1 MAGRPITVVRFEEI
15 QRLLAQKRGVREIAR
30 TLKCSRDTV
39 RAVRDGELVRPDRPK
54 VIDDPLW
61 MSQIEWNSVIGELAL
76 GHPLKFIWEE
86 KAQSL
91 TTYPNFWKQFYRK
104 YPQYREASVTL
115 REFAPGE
122 RAEVDYAGDKI
133 EWIELKTGE
142 IREAVVFVA
151 GLGMSQLLF
160 AWAADDMKSKN
171 WLASHRR
178 MFEAFG
184 GVPHVTVPDCL
195 KQGVLK
201 CHIYDPDLNPSYAEL
216 AAHYKTAIVPAR
228 PAHPKD
234 KAIVEG
240 LVKILM
246 RYFRWCYRHRTF
258 TSLTEINRA
267 LTDVVNR
274 INRKPHTRFR
284 VSRLERFEKIE
295 KPALKALPADSFE
308 ALEWKKAKLHADCTI
323 SIESACYSAP
333 HIHRGKEL
341 RVKITEQFVEIFL
354 NSERLAIHPRDR
366 HRLGNRV
373 INPEHLP
380 PNSRSYF
387 EATPQNLLSQS
398 KFLNAELHSLVVA
411 LFNNDTLGNIRR
423 VQGLLRT
430 AVKEINQTSRELASP
445 RIERA
450 VKTMKR
456 FNKIRVAY
464 FQELLAHERKQTI
477 RPEEERAREITRLP
491 GNPMIR
497 YSGNGSSNQNE
508 QQETLNL

>member
-39 RAVRDGELVRPDRPK
+39 RGVRDGELGRPDRPRA
-54 VIDDPLW
+54 IDDPLW
-61 MSQIEWNSVIGELAL
+61 MGQVDWIAVISDLSL

-86 KAQSL
+86 KAQSI

-104 YPQYREASVTL
+104 YPQYREASITL

-122 RAEVDYAGDKI
+122 RVEVDYAGDKI
-133 EWIELKTGE
+133 EWIDLKTGE
-142 IREAVVFVA
+142 IRGAVVFVA
-151 GLGMSQLLF
+151 GLGFSQLLF
-160 AWAADDMKSKN
+160 AWASDDMKSKN
-171 WLASHRR
+171 WLAAHRR
-178 MFEAFG
+178 MYEAYG

-228 PAHPKD
+228 PMHPKD

-246 RYFRWCYRHRTF
+246 RYFRWLNRKRTF
-258 TSLTEINRA
+258 TSLAEINRA
-267 LTDVVNR
+267 LADAVSR

-284 VSRLERFEKIE
+284 VSRLERFEKME
-295 KPALKALPADSFE
+295 KPALKALSMDSFE
-308 ALEWKKAKLHADCTI
+308 ALEWKKAKLHADCTVAV
-323 SIESACYSAP
+323 ESAFYSAP

-341 RVKITEQFVEIFL
+341 RVKITENHVEIFL
-354 NSERLAIHPRDR
+354 NAERLAVHPRDR
-366 HRLGNRV
+366 HRMGHRV
-373 INPEHLP
+373 INPDHLP
-380 PNSRSYF
+380 PNSKAYH
-387 EATPQNLLSQS
+387 EATPQNLLSQAR
-398 KFLNAELHSLVVA
+398 FLNAELHSLVVEM
-411 LFNNDTLGNIRR
+411 FNDDALGNIRR
-423 VQGLLRT
+423 VQGLLRNT
-430 AVKEINQTSRELASP
+430 VKEINQTDCEAATP
-445 RIERA
+445 RIEA
-450 VKTMKR
+450 AIKTMRR
-456 FNKIRVAY
+456 FGKIRVGY
-464 FQELLAHERKQTI
+464 FQELLAHERKQAI
-477 RPEEERAREITRLP
+477 RPEQARAREITRLP

-497 YSGNGSSNQNE
+497 YSGDGSSNQN

>member
-30 TLKCSRDTV
+30 VLKCSRDTV
-39 RAVRDGELVRPDRPK
+39 RGVRDGEISSPDKPK
-54 VIDDPLW
+54 AIDDPLW
-61 MSQIEWNSVIGELAL
+61 MSQVDWTLVIGELAL

-86 KAQSL
+86 KAQNI
-91 TTYPNFWKQFYRK
+91 TTYSNFWKQFYRK

-115 REFAPGE
+115 REFAAGE
-122 RAEVDYAGDKI
+122 RCEVDYAGDKI
-133 EWIELKTGE
+133 EWIDLKTGE
-142 IREAVVFVA
+142 VHEAVVFVA
-151 GLGMSQLLF
+151 GLGFSQLLF
-160 AWAADDMKSKN
+160 AWASDDMKSKN
-171 WLASHRR
+171 WLSAHRR
-178 MFEAFG
+178 MYETFG

-216 AAHYKTAIVPAR
+216 AAHYQTAIVPAR

-246 RYFRWCYRHRTF
+246 RYFRWCYRRRTF
-258 TSLTEINRA
+258 TSLAEINRA
-267 LTDVVNR
+267 LADVVRR
-274 INRKPHTRFR
+274 INMKPHTRFR
-284 VSRLERFEKIE
+284 VSRLERFEKME

-308 ALEWKKAKLHADCTI
+308 GLEWKKAKLHADCTV
-323 SIESACYSAP
+323 SVESACYSAP

-341 RVKITEQFVEIFL
+341 RVKVTENHVEIFL
-354 NSERLAIHPRDR
+354 NSERLAIHSRDR
-366 HRLGNRV
+366 HRAGHRI

-380 PNSRSYF
+380 PNSRAYY
-387 EATPQNLLSQS
+387 EATPQNLLSQAR
-398 KFLNAELHSLVVA
+398 FLNAELHALVVE
-411 LFNNDTLGNIRR
+411 LFNDDTLGNIRR
-423 VQGLLRT
+423 VQGLLRVV
-430 AVKEINQTSRELASP
+430 VKEINQTSRELASP
-445 RIERA
+445 RIESA

-464 FQELLAHERKQTI
+464 FQELLAHERKQTV
-477 RPEEERAREITRLP
+477 RPEQALAREIARLP

-497 YSGNGSSNQNE
+497 YSGDESSNQNE
-508 QQETLNL
+508 QQENLNL